1 MTVRNLLITQ
11 TGGGSVEG
19 LRIIAGGPCRSGN
32 DDKCGNGDC
41 PTVYATPEPGMLA
54 IQGYDVAHPTP
65 DGESVVLLPEE
76 VLKEAARVRGWL

>member
-1 MTVRNLLITQ
+1 
-11 TGGGSVEG
+11 
-19 LRIIAGGPCRSGN
+19 
-32 DDKCGNGDC
+32 
-41 PTVYATPEPGMLA
+41 MLA